1 MPSLFVSYT
10 VLLLSVW
17 EACFFCEGKQR
28 SGSGVGVWGAEKLS
42 SGCTENKEEIKGNK
56 TKLKKI
62 CFAFGVFERLGG

>member
-1 MPSLFVSYT
+1 
-10 VLLLSVW
+10 
-17 EACFFCEGKQR
+17 
-28 SGSGVGVWGAEKLS
+28 VWGAEKLS